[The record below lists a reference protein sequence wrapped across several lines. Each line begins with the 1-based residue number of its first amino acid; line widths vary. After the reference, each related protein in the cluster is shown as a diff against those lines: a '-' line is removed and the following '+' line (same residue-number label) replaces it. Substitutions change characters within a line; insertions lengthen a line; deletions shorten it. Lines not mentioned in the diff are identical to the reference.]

1 MWRMVKNRSRP
12 GALDPLV
19 QEIRRGGIVLAVLG
33 ALGREE
39 YGWSLRK
46 ALAEL
51 GLEIEEG
58 TLYPLL
64 RRLEDQR
71 LLASRWR
78 VEDGRRR
85 RYYRI
90 TDEGRRVRTRLA
102 SEWRDMNEVM
112 EVLAR

>member
-1 MWRMVKNRSRP
+1 MVADGSRP
-12 GALDPLV
+12 DALDALL
-19 QEIRRGGIVLAVLG
+19 QEVRRGGIVLAVLG
-33 ALGREE
+33 ALGSEE

-46 ALAEL
+46 ELAER

-71 LLASRWR
+71 LLSSRWR

-85 RYYRI
+85 RYYRV
-90 TDEGRRVRTRLA
+90 TAEGQRVRTRLA
-102 SEWRDMNEVM
+102 SEWRDMNEFM
-112 EVLAR
+112 EGL

>member
-1 MWRMVKNRSRP
+1 MVSDASRP
-12 GALDPLV
+12 DALDALL
-19 QEIRRGGIVLAVLG
+19 QEVRRGGIVLAVLG
-33 ALGREE
+33 ALEGEE

-46 ALAEL
+46 EL
-51 GLEIEEG
+51 GERGLEIEEG

-71 LLASRWR
+71 LLSSRWR

-90 TDEGRRVRTRLA
+90 TEQGKRVRKRLA
-102 SEWRDMNEVM
+102 SEWRGMNEVM
-112 EVLAR
+112 EGLSR

>member
-1 MWRMVKNRSRP
+1 MVTDGSRP
-12 GALDPLV
+12 DALDALL

-33 ALGREE
+33 ALGSEE

-46 ALAEL
+46 ELAER

-71 LLASRWR
+71 LLSSRWR

-90 TDEGRRVRTRLA
+90 TETGRQVRSRLA
-102 SEWRDMNEVM
+102 SEWREMNEVM
-112 EVLAR
+112 EGLSR

>member
-1 MWRMVKNRSRP
+1 MVTDGSRP
-12 GALDPLV
+12 DALDALV
-19 QEIRRGGIVLAVLG
+19 QEVRRGGIVLAVLG
-33 ALGREE
+33 ALGGEE

-46 ALAEL
+46 KLAER

-71 LLASRWR
+71 LLSSRWR
-78 VEDGRRR
+78 VEDSRRR

-90 TDEGRRVRTRLA
+90 TDEGKRVRTRLA
-102 SEWRDMNEVM
+102 SEWRDMNQVM
-112 EVLAR
+112 EGL

>member
-1 MWRMVKNRSRP
+1 MVSDGSHP
-12 GALDPLV
+12 DVLDALL
-19 QEIRRGGIVLAVLG
+19 QEVRRGGIVLAALG
-33 ALGREE
+33 ALERDE

-46 ALAEL
+46 ELAER

-71 LLASRWR
+71 LLSSRWR

-90 TDEGRRVRTRLA
+90 TEEGKRVRKRLA
-102 SEWRDMNEVM
+102 SEWRGVNEVM
-112 EVLAR
+112 EGLSR

>member
-1 MWRMVKNRSRP
+1 MVSGGSRP
-12 GALDPLV
+12 DALDALL
-19 QEIRRGGIVLAVLG
+19 QEVRRGGIVLAVLG
-33 ALGREE
+33 ALGTEE

-46 ALAEL
+46 ELAER

-102 SEWRDMNEVM
+102 SEWRNMNEVM
-112 EVLAR
+112 EALAR

>member
-1 MWRMVKNRSRP
+1 MRRMVSG
-12 GALDPLV
+12 GARFEALI
-19 QEIRRGGIVLAVLG
+19 QEIRRGGIVLVVLQ
-33 ALGREE
+33 ALVKEE

-46 ALAEL
+46 KLAER

-64 RRLEDQR
+64 RRLESQG
-71 LLASRWR
+71 LLSSRWR

-90 TDEGRRVRTRLA
+90 SEEGRRTRDGLA
-102 SEWRDMNEVM
+102 AEWRRMHEVM
-112 EVLAR
+112 EGFRR

>member
-1 MWRMVKNRSRP
+1 MVTDGSRP
-12 GALDPLV
+12 DALDALV
-19 QEIRRGGIVLAVLG
+19 QEVRRGGIVLAVLG
-33 ALGREE
+33 ALGSEE

-46 ALAEL
+46 KLAER

-71 LLASRWR
+71 FLSSRWR
-78 VEDGRRR
+78 VNDGRRR

-90 TDEGRRVRTRLA
+90 TDEGKRVRTRLA
-102 SEWRDMNEVM
+102 SEWRDMNQVM
-112 EVLAR
+112 EGLSR

>member
-1 MWRMVKNRSRP
+1 MQRMVSDGSRP
-12 GALDPLV
+12 DALDGLL
-19 QEIRRGGIVLAVLG
+19 QEVRRGGIVLAVLG

-46 ALAEL
+46 ELAER

-71 LLASRWR
+71 LLSSRWR

-90 TDEGRRVRTRLA
+90 TEQGQRVRTRLA

-112 EVLAR
+112 EGLSG